1 MKVCYIIGAGQFGD
15 GLPRPFEED
24 LVIACDGG
32 FKHCIQKGIRVDMA
46 VGDFDSLG
54 YVPEHP
60 HVVALPPEK
69 DDTDTGW
76 AMKEGW
82 KRGYREF
89 VFYGV
94 TGGRISHTMA
104 NVQLLSDLAAKG
116 GHGVLIGEGVW
127 YRVIFN
133 EEIVFE
139 KEEEGYLSV
148 FCLGDEARGVYEKGL
163 KYELDDAKLTK
174 EYPVGVSNEF
184 LGRESRVEVKEGML
198 LLIGEKKREY

>member
-1 MKVCYIIGAGQFGD
+1 MKVCYVIGAGQFGD
-15 GLPRPFEED
+15 GLPRPFKED
-24 LVIACDGG
+24 MVIACDGG
-32 FKHCIQKGIRVDMA
+32 FGHCAERGIRVDMA

-54 YVPEHP
+54 YVPKHP
-60 HVVALPPEK
+60 QVAVLPPEK

-76 AMKEGW
+76 AIKEGW

-104 NVQLLSDLAAKG
+104 NVQLLAGLAAKG
-116 GHGVLIGEGVW
+116 GHGILVGEGVW
-127 YRVIFN
+127 YRVIYN
-133 EEIVFE
+133 EEIVFG

-148 FCLGDEARGVYEKGL
+148 FCLGDEALGVCEKGL
-163 KYELDDAKLTK
+163 KYELDHARLTK

-184 LGRESRVEVKEGML
+184 IGKESRVAVREGML
-198 LLIGEKKREY
+198 LLIGEKKGD

>member
-76 AMKEGW
+76 AMKE
-82 KRGYREF
+82 
-89 VFYGV
+89 
-94 TGGRISHTMA
+94 
-104 NVQLLSDLAAKG
+104 
-116 GHGVLIGEGVW
+116 
-127 YRVIFN
+127 
-133 EEIVFE
+133 
-139 KEEEGYLSV
+139 
-148 FCLGDEARGVYEKGL
+148 
-163 KYELDDAKLTK
+163 
-174 EYPVGVSNEF
+174 
-184 LGRESRVEVKEGML
+184 
-198 LLIGEKKREY
+198 